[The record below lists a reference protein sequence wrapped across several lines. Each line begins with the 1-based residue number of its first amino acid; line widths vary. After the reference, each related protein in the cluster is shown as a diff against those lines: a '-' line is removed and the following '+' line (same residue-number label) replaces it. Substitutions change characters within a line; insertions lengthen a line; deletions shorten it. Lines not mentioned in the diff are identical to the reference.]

1 MWNWIYRENVYASK
15 DAGSVM
21 IPYPCQVTVKTINGY
36 ASDWDQ
42 GSLNGTSMPMLV
54 LVIVR
59 PFKLVLTE
67 LMELFFKHSF
77 VCARKWYGINVL
89 YRLSI
94 DYIWSS
100 LLHYVTLCCTSR
112 CVCSS
117 WTRGPPCWE
126 VWKPS
131 RALPT
136 WWRKKTIQCLIR
148 QQWFWHFF
156 FPPPF
161 QVSRLLL
168 CIEFGLRS
176 KFNDG
181 E

>member
-1 MWNWIYRENVYASK
+1 MPSN
-15 DAGSVM
+15 
-21 IPYPCQVTVKTINGY
+21 CQDNKWVCIRLRSRVTQ
-36 ASDWDQ
+36 WD
-42 GSLNGTSMPMLV
+42 TMPMLV

-112 CVCSS
+112 CVLVLNQ
-117 WTRGPPCWE
+117 GPAMLRSLETISGTSHVMEEKNNP
-126 VWKPS
+126 VFNSPAMVL
-131 RALPT
+131 AL
-136 WWRKKTIQCLIR
+136 
-148 QQWFWHFF
+148 F
-156 FPPPF
+156 FPTSFPSF
-161 QVSRLLL
+161 SSSFVHWIW
-168 CIEFGLRS
+168 IE
-176 KFNDG
+176 KQI
-181 E
+181 

>member
-15 DAGSVM
+15 DAGCVM

-112 CVCSS
+112 CVLVLNQ
-117 WTRGPPCWE
+117 GPAMLRSLETISGTSHVMEEKNNP
-126 VWKPS
+126 VFNSPAMVL
-131 RALPT
+131 AL
-136 WWRKKTIQCLIR
+136 
-148 QQWFWHFF
+148 F
-156 FPPPF
+156 FPTSFPSF
-161 QVSRLLL
+161 SSSFVHWIW
-168 CIEFGLRS
+168 IE
-176 KFNDG
+176 KQI
-181 E
+181 